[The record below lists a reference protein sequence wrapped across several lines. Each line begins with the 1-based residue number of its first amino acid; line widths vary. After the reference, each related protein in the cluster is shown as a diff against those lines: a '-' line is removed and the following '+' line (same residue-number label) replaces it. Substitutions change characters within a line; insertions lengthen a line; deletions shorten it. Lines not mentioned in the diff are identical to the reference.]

1 MKAESNC
8 CIIRKSI
15 RLQYSNSF
23 IVFSFIES
31 TAFLSYHN
39 KISISMHYFLI
50 QSLFQSGATMT
61 DVFSIV
67 LEVVHIFLQQNKKK
81 LPVRSA

>member
-1 MKAESNC
+1 
-8 CIIRKSI
+8 
-15 RLQYSNSF
+15 
-23 IVFSFIES
+23 
-31 TAFLSYHN
+31 
-39 KISISMHYFLI
+39 MHYFLI